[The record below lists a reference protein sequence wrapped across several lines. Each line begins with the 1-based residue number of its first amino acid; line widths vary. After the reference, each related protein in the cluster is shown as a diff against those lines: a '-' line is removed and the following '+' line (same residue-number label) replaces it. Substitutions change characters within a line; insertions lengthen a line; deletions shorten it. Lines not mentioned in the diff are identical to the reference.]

1 MPGPHHRRRE
11 YAGPGAVAEA
21 LLNPAWS
28 HLEPSPPR
36 VQAER
41 PDVLGRRAE
50 VPAGQ

>member
-28 HLEPSPPR
+28 HLEPPPPAAKRRRRGPKKSTSHRDR
-36 VQAER
+36 V
-41 PDVLGRRAE
+41 
-50 VPAGQ
+50 

>member
-28 HLEPSPPR
+28 HLEPPPPPCPSG
-36 VQAER
+36 A
-41 PDVLGRRAE
+41 A
-50 VPAGQ
+50 